1 MYQAHQPP
9 PTNQPETRRN
19 SSDTPACLLRQVIE
33 WVNQTFKAQ
42 LGLERYGGHTPA
54 EVMV

>member
-1 MYQAHQPP
+1 
-9 PTNQPETRRN
+9 
-19 SSDTPACLLRQVIE
+19 LLRQVIE